1 MQVRNR
7 NKVSRKFNSQEKI
20 MSRSLNTK
28 RVSSRGIFLA
38 RLVSFLLARKC
49 VASLLLISL
58 ALLPALVPTAE
69 VASTRQAGQNSCAS
83 VVTERISCDLKGGY
97 IYTFT
102 VTNNSGGDV
111 QQILLTPPTGST
123 ITLSQQVFNLS
134 PALHNT
140 QSTSITVNIG
150 NVTPGAQTCFLVTL
164 MSNERPCCTIRVCPV
179 LPDCCANTSTVSIRC
194 NGNGS
199 YTYVLSIVNSSPN
212 TIQNIYL
219 HPPSGVTMTPSYF
232 AVLLAP
238 GGTFQTPPITITGA
252 QPGNLSFHISLH
264 TADMKECCSVNQQIT
279 LPECGSTMA
288 CANGVC
294 CARAPIYDGT
304 KFTGQKIAAVTGWS
318 QNNVLTVFDLS
329 GANAFG
335 LNVNNAPSQYNG
347 PATSQWTLANLGSIF
362 GVAIDHLGNIYVTAS
377 SAYNNDSYPH
387 GSGRIYKIANGTGAI
402 SDFNAV
408 PLPNSLDTSVNSFP
422 ALGNISFDCVHKQF
436 FVTNLED
443 GKIYRLDMNGSVVS
457 TFDHGVPDNGAPGF
471 APLGERLWAVKVHN
485 GRVYYSV
492 WKEDCGNHN
501 PIPAVK
507 DEVWSV
513 GLNNTTGNFN
523 PGDDKLEVTIP
534 DLAGTDFSNPSS
546 DISFS
551 PDGKMLVAERTMLS
565 STAPNAHASRVLEY
579 LCTSSGWV
587 LAPAISGSLYKFNL
601 GLGASS
607 QCPVSGAQ
615 PANAA
620 GGVDYDYDPAAKF
633 GMWATGDHLQNP
645 PLIYGLQGFPLA
657 GGTVT
662 NSALLALYGIGAFK
676 TEIGDVAVSCPPG
689 GNPY

>member
-1 MQVRNR
+1 
-7 NKVSRKFNSQEKI
+7 
-20 MSRSLNTK
+20 MSRSLNTM
-28 RVSSRGIFLA
+28 RISSRGIFLA
-38 RLVSFLLARKC
+38 RLVSFLPARKY

-69 VASTRQAGQNSCAS
+69 VASTGQAGQYSCAS

-123 ITLSQQVFNLS
+123 ITLSQQVVNLS
-134 PALHNT
+134 PALHSN

-150 NVTPGAQTCFLVTL
+150 NVTPGAQACFLVTL

-179 LPDCCANTSTVSIRC
+179 LPNCCANTSTVSIKC

-199 YTYVLSIVNSSPN
+199 YTYVLSIVNTSPN

-232 AVLLAP
+232 AVSLAP

-252 QPGNLSFHISLH
+252 QPGNLSFNISLH
-264 TADMKECCSVNQQIT
+264 TADMKECCSIDQRVT
-279 LPECGSTMA
+279 LPECGITTS

-294 CARAPIYDGT
+294 CARAPIYDNT
-304 KFTGQKIAAVTGWS
+304 KFTGQKVAAVTGWS

-329 GANAFG
+329 GANTFG
-335 LNVNNAPSQYNG
+335 VNGNNTPLQYNG
-347 PATSQWTLANLGSIF
+347 PASKPWTLANLGSIF
-362 GVAIDHLGNIYVTAS
+362 GVAMDHLGNIYVTAS
-377 SAYNNDSYPH
+377 SAYFNDSYPH

-408 PLPNSLDTSVNSFP
+408 PLPNSLDTTVSSYP

-443 GKIYRLDMNGSVVS
+443 GKIYRLDMSGTVIS

-471 APLGERLWAVKVHN
+471 APLGERLWAVKMHN

-492 WKEDCGNHN
+492 WKEDCGHHN
-501 PIPAVK
+501 PNPVVK
-507 DEVWSV
+507 NEVWSV
-513 GLNNTTGNFN
+513 GLNNTTGDFT
-523 PGDDKLEVTIP
+523 PGDDRLEVTSP
-534 DLAGTDFSNPSS
+534 DLAGTDFSNPTS

-551 PDGKMLVAERTMLS
+551 RDGKMLLAERTMS
-565 STAPNAHASRVLEY
+565 SPTTPDAHASRALEY
-579 LCTSSGWV
+579 ACTSAGWI
-587 LAPAISGSLYKFNL
+587 LSPNITGSLYEYNV
-601 GLGASS
+601 GIGASAG
-607 QCPVSGAQ
+607 CPVGSAL
-615 PANAA
+615 PANAT
-620 GGVDYDYDPAAKF
+620 GGVDYDFDTSATYR
-633 GMWATGDHLQNP
+633 MWATGDYLNNA
-645 PLIYGLQGFPLA
+645 PLTYGLQGFPL
-657 GGTVT
+657 GGSTVT
-662 NSALLALYGIGAFK
+662 NSPLVALYGLGGFK
-676 TEIGDVAVSCPPG
+676 TQIGDVAVSCPPLE
-689 GNPY
+689 NPY